1 MLFVVDRHRARQVTG
16 VTFPGAGVIGAFRAR
31 LIDAA
36 LGLAPDEPDQVLRL
50 GRFREE
56 HAGVII
62 GDGGFGTWQARIPE
76 SNGETVI
83 TRYTLRELLDKLG
96 ELMAGR
102 GGESTRAAV
111 DAPVAARPEQ
121 GRNSSEAIAQRRG
134 SRGA

>member
-16 VTFPGAGVIGAFRAR
+16 VTFPGAGVMGAFRAR

-36 LGLAPDEPDQVLRL
+36 LGLAPDEPDQVLLL

-56 HAGVII
+56 HAGIRR
-62 GDGGFGTWQARIPE
+62 DGGFGTWQACIPE